1 MQQIQ
6 TTKMFFISILCIYK
20 WIRLVNK
27 VKAECVPKRM
37 NYQQQNKWK
46 QEAIEIEWLGVS
58 NLWLVA
64 EIDELVNSKKN
75 EDPVSEVMVS

>member
-1 MQQIQ
+1 
-6 TTKMFFISILCIYK
+6 
-20 WIRLVNK
+20 
-27 VKAECVPKRM
+27 M

-75 EDPVSEVMVS
+75 EDPVSEFMVS

>member
-1 MQQIQ
+1 MCSKYKQQGC
-6 TTKMFFISILCIYK
+6 FLFLWFI
-20 WIRLVNK
+20 NNN

-75 EDPVSEVMVS
+75 EDPVSEFMVS

>member
-1 MQQIQ
+1 MKSIIYARTSTKDQRLDIQ
-6 TTKMFFISILCIYK
+6 LDALNELS
-20 WIRLVNK
+20 
-27 VKAECVPKRM
+27 KRM

-46 QEAIEIEWLGVS
+46 QEAKKIEWLGVS

-75 EDPVSEVMVS
+75 EDPVSEFMVI

>member
-6 TTKMFFISILCIYK
+6 TTRMFLISILYIYK

-27 VKAECVPKRM
+27 VKAECGPKRM

-58 NLWLVA
+58 NWWLVA

-75 EDPVSEVMVS
+75 EDPVSKFMVS

>member
-1 MQQIQ
+1 
-6 TTKMFFISILCIYK
+6 MFFISTLYIYK
-20 WIRLVNK
+20 WLRLANR

-75 EDPVSEVMVS
+75 EDPVSEFMVI

>member
-1 MQQIQ
+1 MCS
-6 TTKMFFISILCIYK
+6 KYKHKNVFISILYIYK

-46 QEAIEIEWLGVS
+46 QEAIEIEWLGGFKFMACGG
-58 NLWLVA
+58 NRWTCQ
-64 EIDELVNSKKN
+64 
-75 EDPVSEVMVS
+75 